1 MQVSGANA
9 SAGALY
15 RSNVAKDEPLQ
26 AEDFAKLANY
36 ADKSNTIFQNL
47 LKNPDVADNIS
58 TDADG
63 NYVFTFD
70 QTTPASNEEQ
80 MARWLII
87 EQTSEKIVPEGVQ
100 TPYSVAELARF
111 RQLTGYNLMQLS
123 STADWLGAY
132 TVVDDYGR
140 SPTGPDADYAKAM
153 WDAFDSA
160 KGFQDLS
167 GEKGADLTK
176 QNLLDTMSLM
186 KDTAGADTV
195 MFDAMIG
202 LVEASWPDEMPL
214 DG

>member
-1 MQVSGANA
+1 MQISGANA

-15 RSNVAKDEPLQ
+15 RSNVAKGEPLQ
-26 AEDFAKLANY
+26 AEDFANLANY

-63 NYVFTFD
+63 NYVFTFN

-111 RQLTGYNLMQLS
+111 RQLTGYNLMQVS
-123 STADWLGAY
+123 STADSLGAY

-160 KGFQDLS
+160 KGFQDLY

-176 QNLLDTMSLM
+176 QNLLDAMSSM
-186 KDTAGADTV
+186 KDVAGADTV
-195 MFDAMIG
+195 MFDAMID
-202 LVEASWPDEMPL
+202 LVEASWADEMPL